1 MAGHTAHGREKS
13 DAMAQETGH
22 GASMDMQAMVRDMR
36 NRFGIAL
43 IFSLPIFVLSP
54 MGLDFIQIPPPF
66 GLLKRTKLTGIRRQ
80 RATASPPLTRRDACI
95 VIGNAQS
102 RSA

>member
-1 MAGHTAHGREKS
+1 
-13 DAMAQETGH
+13 MAQEMGH
-22 GASMDMQAMVRDMR
+22 SATMDMQAMVRDIR
-36 NRFGIAL
+36 NRFWIAL

-66 GLLKRTKLTGIRRQ
+66 GLLKRTKLTGMRRQ

-102 RSA
+102 RSV